1 MSFGKGGLGGNPYP
15 RLAAFLTETDRETAA
30 IRGKCYRFDVDL
42 RQILWHTKKMKGGD
56 VVDTKMDLRPPIRR
70 SWLRLR
76 LGKAYYTGKR
86 YLLWCSPK
94 YRWAKTRK
102 EERLPCVQF
111 SHATPL
117 MRHLRGEEMVW
128 QENKVTNLKL
138 AVKRLDGLILYPG
151 ETFSYWKRI
160 GKPTARK
167 GYKEGMVLF
176 LGQIGGD
183 IGGGLC
189 QLSNLIFW
197 MTLHTPLTVTER
209 YRHSHD
215 VFPDANRT
223 QPFGSGATCAY
234 PHRDLMIRNDTD
246 RPYQLCLRVGET
258 HLEGAWRSTE
268 PPALQFRVIE
278 KDARID
284 QASWGGYIRH
294 NQLWREVY
302 GLSGALLEEQ
312 YLCTNDA
319 IMMYSPLLSAA
330 PADGE

>member
-1 MSFGKGGLGGNPYP
+1 M
-15 RLAAFLTETDRETAA
+15 
-30 IRGKCYRFDVDL
+30 VDPKN
-42 RQILWHTKKMKGGD
+42 RS
-56 VVDTKMDLRPPIRR
+56 LRPPIQR

-76 LGKAYYTGKR
+76 LGKAYYAARR
-86 YLLWCSPK
+86 YALWCSPR
-94 YRWAKTRK
+94 YRWAR
-102 EERLPCVQF
+102 ERRRDSLPYLQA
-111 SHATPL
+111 SHETPL
-117 MRHLRGEEMVW
+117 LRHLRGEDMEL
-128 QENKVTNLKL
+128 QRNKVVNLRL
-138 AVKRLDGLILYPG
+138 AVEKLDGVLLRPG
-151 ETFSYWKRI
+151 ETLSYWRLI
-160 GKPTARK
+160 GKPSARR
-167 GYKEGMVLF
+167 GYLPGMVLF
-176 LGQIGGD
+176 LGRIGSD
-183 IGGGLC
+183 VGGGLC

-197 MTLHTPLTVTER
+197 MTLHTDLTVVER

>member
-1 MSFGKGGLGGNPYP
+1 M
-15 RLAAFLTETDRETAA
+15 
-30 IRGKCYRFDVDL
+30 
-42 RQILWHTKKMKGGD
+42 
-56 VVDTKMDLRPPIRR
+56 
-70 SWLRLR
+70 
-76 LGKAYYTGKR
+76 
-86 YLLWCSPK
+86 
-94 YRWAKTRK
+94 
-102 EERLPCVQF
+102 
-111 SHATPL
+111 
-117 MRHLRGEEMVW
+117 
-128 QENKVTNLKL
+128 
-138 AVKRLDGLILYPG
+138 
-151 ETFSYWKRI
+151 
-160 GKPTARK
+160 
-167 GYKEGMVLF
+167 LF

-223 QPFGSGATCAY
+223 QPFGSGPPAPY

-258 HLEGAWRSTE
+258 HLEGTWRSTE
-268 PPALQFRVIE
+268 PPALQFRDHR
-278 KDARID
+278 KGRRID
-284 QASWGGYIRH
+284 PGILGRLYPD

-302 GLSGALLEEQ
+302 GPSGALLEEQ

>member
-1 MSFGKGGLGGNPYP
+1 
-15 RLAAFLTETDRETAA
+15 
-30 IRGKCYRFDVDL
+30 
-42 RQILWHTKKMKGGD
+42 MKGGD

-94 YRWAKTRK
+94 YHWAKTRR

-167 GYKEGMVLF
+167 GY
-176 LGQIGGD
+176 
-183 IGGGLC
+183 
-189 QLSNLIFW
+189 
-197 MTLHTPLTVTER
+197 
-209 YRHSHD
+209 
-215 VFPDANRT
+215 
-223 QPFGSGATCAY
+223 
-234 PHRDLMIRNDTD
+234 
-246 RPYQLCLRVGET
+246 
-258 HLEGAWRSTE
+258 
-268 PPALQFRVIE
+268 
-278 KDARID
+278 
-284 QASWGGYIRH
+284 
-294 NQLWREVY
+294 
-302 GLSGALLEEQ
+302 
-312 YLCTNDA
+312 
-319 IMMYSPLLSAA
+319 
-330 PADGE
+330 

>member
-1 MSFGKGGLGGNPYP
+1 
-15 RLAAFLTETDRETAA
+15 
-30 IRGKCYRFDVDL
+30 
-42 RQILWHTKKMKGGD
+42 
-56 VVDTKMDLRPPIRR
+56 MDLRPPIRR

-94 YRWAKTRK
+94 YRWAKTRR

-246 RPYQLCLRVGET
+246 QPFQLCLRVGERE
-258 HLEGAWRSTE
+258 LEGEWRAML
-268 PPALQFRVIE
+268 PPACRYEIVE
-278 KDARID
+278 RNHRMD
-284 QASWGGYIRH
+284 QASWGGYVRH
-294 NQLWREVY
+294 NELYRRSYDLE
-302 GLSGALLEEQ
+302 GRLLGEEF
-312 YLCTNDA
+312 LFANDA
-319 IMMYSPLLSAA
+319 IMMYSPLL
-330 PADGE
+330 PEEP